1 MTARRS
7 LLRDERG
14 ATLVEFALLS
24 PVLLLTLLGLMDLG
38 YNYYIQAQLQGT
50 IQKAARDATLE
61 RALLSTDDIDATVAT
76 AVHKLVP
83 SASLQF
89 ARTSYTRFA
98 DVAQPEDFSDLNEN
112 GRCDDGEPFEDAN
125 GNDGWDED
133 RGTHGM
139 GGARDAVLY
148 EVTVTY
154 PRAFGVA
161 SLIGLPKTFTTRAT
175 TVLRN
180 QPWGEQIVAARPG
193 NCR

>member
-1 MTARRS
+1 MRTPPT

-24 PVLLLTLLGLMDLG
+24 PVLLLTILGLMDMG
-38 YNYYIQAQLQGT
+38 YNYYVQAQLQGT

-61 RALLSTDDIDATVAT
+61 RAQSTTDDIDASVAK
-76 AVHKLVP
+76 AVHQLVP
-83 SASLQF
+83 AASLAF
-89 ARTSYTRFA
+89 ERSSYTRFT
-98 DVAQPEDFSDLNEN
+98 DVAQPEDFSDLDED

-125 GNDGWDED
+125 GNGRWDED
-133 RGTHGM
+133 RGTRGT

-154 PRAFGVA
+154 PRAFGIAGLV
-161 SLIGLPKTFTTRAT
+161 GLPNTFTTRST

-180 QPWGEQIVAARPG
+180 QPWGEQIVTVRPG
-193 NCR
+193 NCL

>member
-1 MTARRS
+1 VTARS
-7 LLRDERG
+7 ALLRDERG

-24 PVLLLTLLGLMDLG
+24 PVLVLTLLGLMDLG
-38 YNYYIQAQLQGT
+38 YNYYVQAQLQGT

-61 RALLSTDDIDATVAT
+61 RAFLTAADIDASVST
-76 AVHKLVP
+76 AVRRLVP

-89 ARTSYTRFA
+89 ARSSYTRFA
-98 DVAQPEDFSDLNEN
+98 DVARAEDFSDLNEN

-125 GNDGWDED
+125 GSGSWDED
-133 RGTHGM
+133 RGTLGM

-148 EVTVTY
+148 EVTVSY

-161 SLIGLPKTFTTRAT
+161 GVIGLPNTFTTKST

-180 QPWGEQIVAARPG
+180 QPWGEQVVRARPG
-193 NCR
+193 NCL